1 MWFFLYQN
9 FNFMRIIN
17 NKFKTKC
24 AATLRVIMPGESIL
38 LDGKK
43 AYSIHSKEYKAYQ
56 DYQMEAIS
64 TKQFI
69 QAQEDAY
76 FDKFCRL
83 NNI

>member
-9 FNFMRIIN
+9 SNFMPIIR

-24 AATLRVIMPGESIL
+24 AGTLRVILPGETIL
-38 LDGKK
+38 LSNSK

-56 DYQMEAIS
+56 DQLNEAESI
-64 TKQFI
+64 KHYI
-69 QAQEDAY
+69 EAQENAY
-76 FDKFCRL
+76 FDNFCSL

>member
-1 MWFFLYQN
+1 
-9 FNFMRIIN
+9 MRIIT

-24 AATLRVIMPGESIL
+24 AGTLRVILPGELIL

-56 DYQMEAIS
+56 DQQNEAIC

-76 FDKFCRL
+76 FDKFCSL

>member
-1 MWFFLYQN
+1 
-9 FNFMRIIN
+9 MRIIT

-24 AATLRVIMPGESIL
+24 AGTLRIILPGELIL

-56 DYQMEAIS
+56 DQQNEAIV

-69 QAQEDAY
+69 EAQENVY
-76 FDKFCRL
+76 FDKFCSL

>member
-1 MWFFLYQN
+1 
-9 FNFMRIIN
+9 MRIIT
-17 NKFKTKC
+17 NKFRTKC
-24 AATLRVIMPGESIL
+24 AGTLRVILPGESIL

-43 AYSIHSKEYKAYQ
+43 AYSIHSKEFKQ
-56 DYQMEAIS
+56 FEDQQNEALS

-76 FDKFCRL
+76 FDRFCSL

>member
-1 MWFFLYQN
+1 MP
-9 FNFMRIIN
+9 IIR

-24 AATLRVIMPGESIL
+24 AATLRVIMPGELIL

-43 AYSIHSKEYKAYQ
+43 AYSMHSKEFKQ
-56 DYQMEAIS
+56 FQEQESEAIA

-76 FDKFCRL
+76 FDKFCSL